1 MLIRYEAPSGDIL
14 EIEPA
19 RFQPLSYSDLV
30 DDYNKKDKLYP
41 LRIEAK
47 FVTSSRTGFKT
58 KSPASVSMPTNF
70 REPVSIF
77 SLVDGG
83 WLPPPLVIPANFLV
97 DRNVVASFVKM
108 KQRANQGS
116 TTQNDW
122 WAQLFSKFAALINPC
137 LYAFEGKNR
146 KPPSFE
152 EFCRTFELVSAEV
165 RTHLPSARLIEYEP
179 VHFKAA
185 YEIIT
190 DVSDRLERETEFLL
204 QTVPLIIH
212 PVVDSR
218 LEKISF
224 EILERARKLKVKTD
238 SLVTVAVLSCLYQR
252 SDGSGFL
259 AARRLVK
266 PKKGY
271 LQPDAYNALSDL
283 RAIEMFTS
291 GLGFQRE
298 RFALCTCDRAMAAFW
313 SGLNVRFARWHNE
326 RPTFSITLTEDLFP
340 RLDKAARKKL
350 ASELGS

>member
-1 MLIRYEAPSGDIL
+1 MLIRYEAASGEIL
-14 EIEPA
+14 EIEPT
-19 RFQPLSYSDLV
+19 RFEPLSFSDLV
-30 DDYNKKDKLYP
+30 EDYNKKDKLYP

-47 FVTSSRTGFKT
+47 SVSSSRTGFKT
-58 KSPASVSMPTNF
+58 TSPASVSMPTNF

-83 WLPPPLVIPANFLV
+83 WLPPPLVIPANFMV
-97 DRNVVASFVKM
+97 DRNVVASLEKM
-108 KQRANQGS
+108 KQRANHPS
-116 TTQNDW
+116 KTQHDW
-122 WAQLFSKFAALINPC
+122 WTQFFSDFAALINPC
-137 LYAFEGKNR
+137 LYAFEGKNG

-165 RTHLPSARLIEYEP
+165 KAHLPTARLVEYDLI
-179 VHFKAA
+179 HFKAA
-185 YEIIT
+185 YDIIT

-204 QTVPLIIH
+204 QTLPLIIH
-212 PVVDSR
+212 PVVEYQ
-218 LEKISF
+218 LEKSRF
-224 EILERARKLKVKTD
+224 EILQRARRLKVKTG

-259 AARRLVK
+259 AARKLLK

-271 LQPDAYNALSDL
+271 SRQHAYNALSDL
-283 RAIEMFTS
+283 RAIEMFTA

-340 RLDKAARKKL
+340 RLDNTARQEL
-350 ASELGS
+350 ASELVA